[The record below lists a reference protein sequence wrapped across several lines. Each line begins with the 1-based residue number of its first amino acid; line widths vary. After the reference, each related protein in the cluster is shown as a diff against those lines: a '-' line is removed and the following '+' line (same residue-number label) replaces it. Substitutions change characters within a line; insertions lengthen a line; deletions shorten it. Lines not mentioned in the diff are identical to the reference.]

1 MGNRR
6 HIKKG
11 DTVYILSGNERG
23 KSGKVIDVLT
33 GNERVVVEG
42 LNMLKK
48 HIRKN
53 QDQPQGEIADREG
66 TVHWSNVMRED
77 RYLRNRTAKE
87 TVTIQEGD
95 DKGESEELSQG
106 YRKNIRKRSA
116 PSSGAWTSTGMST
129 RFPSSRR
136 S

>member
-33 GNERVVVEG
+33 GSERVVVEG

-53 QDQPQGEIADREG
+53 QDQPQGEIAEREG
-66 TVHWSNVMRED
+66 TIHRSNVMRED

-87 TVTIQEGD
+87 AVAIQEGD
-95 DKGESEELSQG
+95 DKAESEE
-106 YRKNIRKRSA
+106 
-116 PSSGAWTSTGMST
+116 
-129 RFPSSRR
+129 
-136 S
+136 

>member
-1 MGNRR
+1 MGDRR

-33 GNERVVVEG
+33 GSERVVVEG

-77 RYLRNRTAKE
+77 RYLRNRTVKE
-87 TVTIQEGD
+87 AVEIQEGD
-95 DKGESEELSQG
+95 DKAETEE
-106 YRKNIRKRSA
+106 
-116 PSSGAWTSTGMST
+116 
-129 RFPSSRR
+129 
-136 S
+136 

>member
-87 TVTIQEGD
+87 AVTTQEAGD
-95 DKGESEELSQG
+95 KAEAEE
-106 YRKNIRKRSA
+106 
-116 PSSGAWTSTGMST
+116 
-129 RFPSSRR
+129 
-136 S
+136 

>member
-33 GNERVVVEG
+33 GSERVGVEG

-53 QDQPQGEIADREG
+53 QDQPQGEIAEREG
-66 TVHWSNVMRED
+66 TIHWSNVMSED
-77 RYLRNRTAKE
+77 RYLRNRTVKE
-87 TVTIQEGD
+87 AVEIQEGD
-95 DKGESEELSQG
+95 DKAETE
-106 YRKNIRKRSA
+106 A
-116 PSSGAWTSTGMST
+116 
-129 RFPSSRR
+129 
-136 S
+136 